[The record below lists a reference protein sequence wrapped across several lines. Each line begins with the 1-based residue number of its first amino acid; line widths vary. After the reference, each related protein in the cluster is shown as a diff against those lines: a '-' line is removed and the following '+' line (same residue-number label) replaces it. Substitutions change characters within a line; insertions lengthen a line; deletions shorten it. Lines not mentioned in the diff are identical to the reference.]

1 MPSPAYN
8 PNGTPTTVS
17 VQTAINS
24 AAMTTTV
31 SPVLLTAIAQQ
42 ESSLGQNPSSLVPNS
57 ANAVGVM
64 QLTPIAL
71 QQLQQSGYTVNPYD
85 VNSSTAGA
93 AILLQQNLQR
103 FNGDQD
109 AAVAAYFEG
118 PTAVASLMAQYG
130 SDWAAHLP
138 PMGAAYLASVNQKI
152 ANNDISANN
161 PVTPGNGAAINAQ
174 PAQNDLTPDPI
185 AAMPLPFQTVTD
197 SQLAAIN
204 PLSVVD
210 VPGLNNQ
217 PWYTDPNMVTGNPRL
232 HKMGFPQ
239 GFPIVFEVYMDQMN
253 PNSLLTTSPVGT
265 TSLIGSLVNP
275 AVMIPL
281 NCSLTTFKVASRHI
295 VNKEPTR
302 TGFHLTMWGM
312 AADTIEGSGSTG
324 VFMNQYGL
332 TDFLSL
338 ADINSDAVQA
348 VLGAYNTTPSGVN
361 VTQVGLAT
369 GNPNQPATP
378 LTSQIAQYS
387 AAQAS
392 SNGGISGPA
401 QQNYVEP
408 FRIAAEDAFQEFLAL
423 FKMNGTTWLHPSGY
437 SFDSDN
443 NNAPD
448 IANNANNTNA
458 MAVYSTG
465 VGATDVEIKAR
476 NNDVYK
482 RGFVVMKFRN
492 SQYLGFFKSLNW
504 VMDAEKPYQWKFNF
518 TFQVERTLSLVY
530 YPTPTQTPV
539 TPPAAASM
547 PVAGSATAA
556 PPTITSVS
564 ATIGGISTGPPEV
577 TVIP

>member
-1 MPSPAYN
+1 MPSPTYN
-8 PNGTPTTVS
+8 QNGTPTPVTVA
-17 VQTAINS
+17 TAINS
-24 AAMTTTV
+24 ASSSTGV
-31 SPVLLTAIAQQ
+31 SPQLLTAVAQQ
-42 ESSLGQNPSSLVPNS
+42 ESTYGQNPSSLVPNS

-71 QQLQQSGYTVNPYD
+71 KQLSQSGYDVNPYD

-93 AILLQQNLQR
+93 AILFNQNLQR
-103 FNGDQD
+103 FNGDQN
-109 AAVAAYFEG
+109 AAIAAYFEG

-130 SDWAAHLP
+130 ADWEAHLP
-138 PMGAAYLASVNQKI
+138 PAGAMYLASVNQKLG
-152 ANNDISANN
+152 NGDISANN
-161 PVTPGNGAAINAQ
+161 PTVPLNGPRINTTPA
-174 PAQNDLTPDPI
+174 PNDPTPDPI
-185 AAMPLPFQTVTD
+185 TAMPLPYQTVTD
-197 SQLAAIN
+197 SQLQAIT
-204 PLSVVD
+204 PLSIVD

-232 HKMGFPQ
+232 QKMGFPQ
-239 GFPIVFEVYMDQMN
+239 GFPIVFEVYMDQTN
-253 PNSLLTTSPVGT
+253 SNSLLSTSPVGN

-281 NCSLTTFKVASRHI
+281 NCSLTTFKVASKHI

-312 AADTIEGSGSTG
+312 AADVIEGSGSTG

-338 ADINSDAVQA
+338 KDINSDAVQA
-348 VLGAYNTTPSGVN
+348 VLGAYSHSPTGVN
-361 VTQVGLAT
+361 VTEVGLPT
-369 GNPNQPATP
+369 GNPVQPATT
-378 LTSQIAQYS
+378 LNTQVAKYNAAQIA
-387 AAQAS
+387 
-392 SNGGISGPA
+392 SNGGVSGGS

-458 MAVYSTG
+458 LSVFSTG
-465 VGATDVEIKAR
+465 VGASDVEIKAR

-518 TFQVERTLSLVY
+518 VFQVERTLSLVY
-530 YPTPTQTPV
+530 YPTPTAT
-539 TPPAAASM
+539 PAATAAAM
-547 PVAGSATAA
+547 PVSGSANAA

-564 ATIGGISTGPPEV
+564 ATIAGVSTGPPQV
-577 TVIP
+577 TVVP